1 MLFQELQ
8 GRLIDIAR
16 ERVRAGQLTE
26 RGLARMCGLSQP
38 HMHNVLKRIRMLS
51 NSSADRLLEALGLT
65 LEDLLWRAAAEPDAG
80 IQAIPVIR
88 NRIGSGT
95 DAAFAVTRGFIP
107 MPRSIVRNLVG
118 PVAARLGPDLVLP
131 HAAAAHDM
139 VLLDQNPRQRS
150 APAGRSLWVV
160 REEGGLRIRY
170 VRMGGTRLYIANQA
184 TVEDPQKWQ
193 SVTLKGRSVLDVVL
207 ARVVWIGREL
217 DALSP
222 HEDDDPAA
230 QLFVPS
236 SS

>member
-1 MLFQELQ
+1 
-8 GRLIDIAR
+8 
-16 ERVRAGQLTE
+16 
-26 RGLARMCGLSQP
+26 
-38 HMHNVLKRIRMLS
+38 MHNVLKRIRMLS